1 MDDQGTLCKVKNNNS
16 WSYLT
21 NWFCLAK
28 KLFIKNMTLGCL
40 VPSQCKFY
48 FFIKTVRLRLCS
60 KDNKMQQKQKCSN
73 KLTRANG
80 RQRFIIVEQ
89 LCSHNVDS
97 KTHFWRQNCLMI
109 NLKQFFRHRIKV
121 FQIISKKQKLK
132 LQIGSD
138 TLDFQTNVYFY
149 FAIPSKGTF
158 SLKKF
163 LI

>member
-1 MDDQGTLCKVKNNNS
+1 M
-16 WSYLT
+16 
-21 NWFCLAK
+21 
-28 KLFIKNMTLGCL
+28 KLFNKLILFGQEIIHKNMTLGCL

-121 FQIISKKQKLK
+121 FQMISKKQKLN

-138 TLDFQTNVYFY
+138 TLDFQANVF
-149 FAIPSKGTF
+149 FF
-158 SLKKF
+158 F
-163 LI
+163 FVEVV